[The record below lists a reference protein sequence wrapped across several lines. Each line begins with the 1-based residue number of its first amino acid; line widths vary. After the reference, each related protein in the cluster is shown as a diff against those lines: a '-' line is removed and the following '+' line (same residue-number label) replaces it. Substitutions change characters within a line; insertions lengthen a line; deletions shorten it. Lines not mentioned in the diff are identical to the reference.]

1 MLNALTFDRGDAVRC
16 RGQRVEHVQ
25 HRPERAQSL
34 REPTRGRLARGH
46 PEVQRAEGELRV
58 HLRHPGVGWVAER
71 QSALLRH
78 IHERGHEVACH
89 GQAHQMISAMT
100 PDEVRADV
108 RRAKQTIED
117 AIGAPSFGYRA
128 PTFSVVR
135 QTLWAL
141 DILAEEGFTYDSSI
155 FPIHHNRYG
164 IPDAY
169 RFPHE
174 IPLTAGGS
182 IVEFPMTTVAFAG
195 QRFPFA
201 GGGYFRLLPY
211 AAIRAGLR
219 RLNEHEKQPAIF
231 YIHPWEID
239 PDQPRLSVSGLN
251 RFRHYVN
258 LRHTAGKLARLL
270 DDFSFGPVRDVLK
283 EYDLV
288 VVPR

>member
-1 MLNALTFDRGDAVRC
+1 MLNALTFDIEEYFQVEAFKTVVGFADWD
-16 RGQRVEHVQ
+16 GFPSRVSLQ
-25 HRPERAQSL
+25 THRLLDLLESRSITATFFVL
-34 REPTRGRLARGH
+34 
-46 PEVQRAEGELRV
+46 
-58 HLRHPGVGWVAER
+58 GWVAER
-71 QSALLRH
+71 QSALLQE
-78 IHERGHEVACH
+78 IHGRGHEVACH
-89 GQAHQMISAMT
+89 GQAHQVISAMT

-117 AIGAPSFGYRA
+117 AIGAPIFGYRA

-155 FPIHHNRYG
+155 FPIHHDRYG

-169 RFPHE
+169 RFPHQ
-174 IPLTAGGS
+174 IQLNGGGH

-195 QRFPFA
+195 QRLPLC

-211 AAIRAGLR
+211 AAIRTGLR
-219 RLNEHEKQPAIF
+219 HLNRHEKQPAIV

-239 PDQPRLSVSGLN
+239 PDQPRLPVRGLN

-258 LRHTAGKLARLL
+258 LRRTAGKLERLL
-270 DDFSFGPVRDVLK
+270 DDFSFGPARDVLNA
-283 EYDLV
+283 YDLM

>member
-1 MLNALTFDRGDAVRC
+1 MLNALTFDLEEYFQVEAFKAVV
-16 RGQRVEHVQ
+16 GFADWDGFPSRVTAQ
-25 HRPERAQSL
+25 THRLLDLLDSRSV
-34 REPTRGRLARGH
+34 TGTFF
-46 PEVQRAEGELRV
+46 V
-58 HLRHPGVGWVAER
+58 VGWVAER
-71 QSALLRH
+71 QPDLLRH

-108 RRAKQTIED
+108 RQAKQTIED
-117 AIGAPSFGYRA
+117 AIGAPIFGYRA

-174 IPLTAGGS
+174 IPLTGGGS

-219 RLNEHEKQPAIF
+219 YLNLHEMQPAIF

-239 PDQPRLSVSGLN
+239 PDQPRLSVSGLD

-270 DDFSFGPVRDVLK
+270 DDFSFGPVRDVLGA
-283 EYDLV
+283 YDLA

>member
-1 MLNALTFDRGDAVRC
+1 MTIDYPARRSEMLNALTFDLEEYFQVEAFKAVV
-16 RGQRVEHVQ
+16 GFADWDGFPSRVTQ
-25 HRPERAQSL
+25 
-34 REPTRGRLARGH
+34 
-46 PEVQRAEGELRV
+46 
-58 HLRHPGVGWVAER
+58 
-71 QSALLRH
+71 
-78 IHERGHEVACH
+78 
-89 GQAHQMISAMT
+89 
-100 PDEVRADV
+100 
-108 RRAKQTIED
+108 QTIEN
-117 AIGAPSFGYRA
+117 AIGAPIFGYRA

-174 IPLTAGGS
+174 IPLTGGGS
-182 IVEFPMTTVAFAG
+182 IMEFPMTTVAFAG
-195 QRFPFA
+195 QRLPFA

-219 RLNEHEKQPAIF
+219 HLNEHEKQPAIF

-270 DDFSFGPVRDVLK
+270 DDFSFGPVRDVLSA
-283 EYDLV
+283 YDLV

>member
-1 MLNALTFDRGDAVRC
+1 MLNALTFDLEEYFQVEAFKAVV
-16 RGQRVEHVQ
+16 GFADWDGFPSRVTPQ
-25 HRPERAQSL
+25 THRL
-34 REPTRGRLARGH
+34 LDLLDTRNVTGTFF
-46 PEVQRAEGELRV
+46 V
-58 HLRHPGVGWVAER
+58 VGWVAER

-108 RRAKQTIED
+108 RRA
-117 AIGAPSFGYRA
+117 
-128 PTFSVVR
+128 
-135 QTLWAL
+135 
-141 DILAEEGFTYDSSI
+141 
-155 FPIHHNRYG
+155 
-164 IPDAY
+164 
-169 RFPHE
+169 
-174 IPLTAGGS
+174 
-182 IVEFPMTTVAFAG
+182 
-195 QRFPFA
+195 
-201 GGGYFRLLPY
+201 
-211 AAIRAGLR
+211 
-219 RLNEHEKQPAIF
+219 QPAIF

>member
-1 MLNALTFDRGDAVRC
+1 MLNALTFDLEEYFQVEAFKADVGFADWD
-16 RGQRVEHVQ
+16 GFPSRVTAQ
-25 HRPERAQSL
+25 THRLLDLLDSRNV
-34 REPTRGRLARGH
+34 TGTFF
-46 PEVQRAEGELRV
+46 V
-58 HLRHPGVGWVAER
+58 VGWVAER
-71 QSALLRH
+71 QPALLRH

-108 RRAKQTIED
+108 RQAKQTIED
-117 AIGAPSFGYRA
+117 AIGAPIFGYRA

-174 IPLTAGGS
+174 IPLTGGGS

-219 RLNEHEKQPAIF
+219 YLNLHEMQPAIF

-270 DDFSFGPVRDVLK
+270 DDFSFGPVRDVLGA
-283 EYDLV
+283 YDLA

>member
-1 MLNALTFDRGDAVRC
+1 MICAV
-16 RGQRVEHVQ
+16 VDV
-25 HRPERAQSL
+25 
-34 REPTRGRLARGH
+34 
-46 PEVQRAEGELRV
+46 
-58 HLRHPGVGWVAER
+58 ER
-71 QSALLRH
+71 QPALLRH

-100 PDEVRADV
+100 PDEVRTDV
-108 RRAKQTIED
+108 RQAKQTIED
-117 AIGAPSFGYRA
+117 AIGAPIFGYRA

-135 QTLWAL
+135 HTLWAL

-174 IPLTAGGS
+174 IPLTGGGS

-219 RLNEHEKQPAIF
+219 YLNLHEMQPAR
-231 YIHPWEID
+231 P
-239 PDQPRLSVSGLN
+239 PAPLPRLSRRQS
-251 RFRHYVN
+251 YVFPSE
-258 LRHTAGKLARLL
+258 LL
-270 DDFSFGPVRDVLK
+270 IPRSEQTERTH
-283 EYDLV
+283 
-288 VVPR
+288 VPHGS